1 MTASQ
6 KKVVQY
12 LSKARA
18 SKLALRVQR
27 ATDRARG
34 FGKAPFDVLRGSGGE
49 AKVLRVA
56 PPIPDET
63 LTVQELIGKLANID
77 LHERKR
83 LDPQVVSTARIST

>member
-18 SKLALRVQR
+18 SKLALHVQR
-27 ATDRARG
+27 ATGRARA
-34 FGKAPFDVLRGSGGE
+34 FGKAPFDRGSGGE
-49 AKVLRVA
+49 EKVLRVA

-63 LTVQELIGKLANID
+63 LTVQDLVGKLAKID
-77 LHERKR
+77 VHERER
-83 LDPQVVSTARIST
+83 LDPQVSSVARMSA